1 MRTLALIVAIGRD
14 RVIGDSR
21 GAIGLTWQ
29 LPEDLRHFKRTTA
42 GQALMMGRT
51 TQEAIG
57 RALPGRRNLVLTRT
71 EGAQFEGCEVAHSLD
86 GALALVA
93 DDPCPFVIGGES
105 VYSEALPRCTHLYI
119 TEVDREARGDAHFP
133 EFDPSAFRE
142 VSRRAGE
149 TEGVTFVELV
159 RLGATLGAADDA
171 G

>member
-1 MRTLALIVAIGRD
+1 MRTLALIVAVGRD
-14 RVIGDSR
+14 RVIGDSS
-21 GAIGLTWQ
+21 GALGLPWH

-42 GQALMMGRT
+42 GHALLMGRT
-51 TQEAIG
+51 THEAIG

-71 EGAQFEGCEVAHSLD
+71 EGAQFEGCEVVHSLEE
-86 GALALVA
+86 ALALVA

-119 TEVDREARGDAHFP
+119 TEVDREVRGDAHFP
-133 EFDPSAFRE
+133 EFDPAAFRE

-159 RLGATLGAADDA
+159 RLGATLGVDDA